1 MAFDAKS
8 WKRTDQAILAGA
20 AVAFIS
26 GFLPWYGFDGSAGF
40 LSNYSVNGW
49 SAQFSAWAGILL
61 LTAAGV
67 FLAVRLAEVKLP
79 ELPVGSTIIVAGL
92 AGLGLL
98 LVLIRWI
105 SFPNAPAGS
114 HVGSKYGIWVAVIA
128 GIVETAAAVMQVR
141 ESGEPLPWAQSGA
154 AAASAADAPAA
165 PVASEPASSPVPSSP
180 APASEPAPATE
191 SVPPAAAD
199 SPETPG
205 A

>member
-1 MAFDAKS
+1 MAFDVKS

-67 FLAVRLAEVKLP
+67 FLAVRLAEVKVP

-128 GIVETAAAVMQVR
+128 GVVETAAAVMQVR
-141 ESGEPLPWAQSGA
+141 ESGEPLPWAQSSA
-154 AAASAADAPAA
+154 AAAPPADAPPPA
-165 PVASEPASSPVPSSP
+165 EPAPAPESP
-180 APASEPAPATE
+180 APAGEAATAEPPEA
-191 SVPPAAAD
+191 PPAA
-199 SPETPG
+199 G
-205 A
+205 

>member
-1 MAFDAKS
+1 MAVDAKS

-67 FLAVRLAEVKLP
+67 FLFVRLAEVKLP
-79 ELPVGSTIIVAGL
+79 ELPVGPALIVAGL

-98 LVLIRWI
+98 LVLIRWV

-128 GIVETAAAVMQVR
+128 GLVETVAAVMQVR
-141 ESGEPLPWAQSGA
+141 ESGEPLPWAQSSA
-154 AAASAADAPAA
+154 AAAPAAAAPAA
-165 PVASEPASSPVPSSP
+165 EPPAAESP
-180 APASEPAPATE
+180 APAAQESSPA
-191 SVPPAAAD
+191 D
-199 SPETPG
+199 G
-205 A
+205 